1 MAFEGLSSVCAKLEP
16 ASSKNDEIV
25 KINVLQ
31 KFTSDALWALMQ
43 IDVMYQYKQTVRF
56 QDIHIFPFNED
67 SSIDFGIYLHAIFHS
82 VFTFTVQ
89 SPQNLRSNPYNRKS
103 ENGS

>member
-1 MAFEGLSSVCAKLEP
+1 MTFLNEGDSLIFVADLLNAYGESLEDVFERVFRMCIGGVNLQHFN
-16 ASSKNDEIV
+16 KNHLVD
-25 KINVLQ
+25 
-31 KFTSDALWALMQ
+31 SD
-43 IDVMYQYKQTVRF
+43 Y
-56 QDIHIFPFNED
+56 

-89 SPQNLRSNPYNRKS
+89 SPQNLRSNLYNRKS